1 MVLKTEIL
9 NTNNQE
15 VVKVELDAKLQNL
28 FEITNVLSQ
37 SNVYMIGSSV
47 RRHITHESNGFNDY
61 DFVGIYDFDEIESSP
76 LCKVISRHD
85 KYGVMKVIIGDCDVD
100 LIHNTD
106 IVNALSTRDITL
118 SLLCMNGNGE
128 IYDPLG
134 YLPDFKNKII
144 RVDNPNQK
152 IGSDPVR
159 ILRVLRFAIELGFEI
174 ETDTLVACIKHADL
188 LRDGTAKFEAPK
200 IRKLQPAH
208 RENLI
213 TLARNI
219 GVEEQLMSV
228 FVNKGKELIA
238 KNSELK
244 ISIDRLKSF
253 LNSSNFYIYGGS
265 LRDAALEESISDIDV
280 KLSITPEEF
289 INYLNTRGYTETDDY
304 HLPKSQFFF
313 NRRFNAISIRL
324 DDMVYDFTFMD
335 NLNLESWY
343 KSCDINC
350 NALMM
355 DAASG
360 IVLNS
365 ELLGKILIG
374 VLELCD
380 TEKGELDPLK
390 FANFLKQVSKAKGL
404 ILDQAS
410 MDVITKNMPQ
420 IYQFFNENP
429 RMLYRIKGI
438 MNRDNSSQAI
448 DIIRSLPQGNNLLSL
463 MEG

>member
-1 MVLKTEIL
+1 
-9 NTNNQE
+9 
-15 VVKVELDAKLQNL
+15 
-28 FEITNVLSQ
+28 
-37 SNVYMIGSSV
+37 MIGSSV
-47 RRHITHESNGFNDY
+47 RRHITHESNGFKDY
-61 DFVGIYDFDEIESSP
+61 DFVGIYDFDAIEASP
-76 LCKVISRHD
+76 LCQVISRHD
-85 KYGVMKVIIGDCDVD
+85 KYGVMKVMINGCDVD

-106 IVNALSTRDITL
+106 IVDALSSRDITL
-118 SLLCMNGNGE
+118 SLLCMNSNGE

-134 YLPDFKNKII
+134 YLSDFENKVI
-144 RVDNPNQK
+144 RIENPSRK
-152 IGSDPVR
+152 VGSDPVR
-159 ILRVLRFAIELGFEI
+159 ILRVLRFAIELGFQI
-174 ETDTLVACIKHADL
+174 DPETLEACIAYADL
-188 LRDGTAKFEAPK
+188 LRGGTAKFEAPK
-200 IRKLQPAH
+200 IRKLEPNN
-208 RENLI
+208 RESLM

-219 GVEEQLMSV
+219 GIEDQLMSV

-238 KNSELK
+238 NNAELR
-244 ISIDRLKSF
+244 ISIDRLRSF

-265 LRDAALEESISDIDV
+265 LRDAALEKSISDVDV

-289 INYLNTRGYTETDDY
+289 INYLNTKGYSETDDY
-304 HLPKSQFFF
+304 HLPEGQFFF

-324 DDMVYDFTFMD
+324 EGMVYDFTFMD

-343 KSCDINC
+343 KNCDINC

-380 TEKGELDPLK
+380 TEKEELDPLK

-410 MDVITKNMPQ
+410 MDVIIRNMPQ
-420 IYQFFNENP
+420 IYQYFSDNP

-438 MNRDNSSQAI
+438 LNRDNSSQAI
-448 DIIRSLPQGNNLLSL
+448 DIIRSLPQGIELLSL